1 MAPRANWKGFLKL
14 SLVSRSVAMVQAT
27 STKERIRFHIINRD
41 SGNRIRFKQV
51 DAETG
56 EEVPEEDQVEG
67 HKAADGSHV
76 LLEPE
81 ELDEVALERTHTSDI
96 ESFAPRKD
104 IDEIY
109 PVRPTK

>member
-14 SLVSRSVAMVQAT
+14 SLVSRGVAMVQAT

-41 SGNRIRFKQV
+41 SGNRLRFKQV

-56 EEVPEEDQVEG
+56 EEVPEEDRVKG
-67 HKAADGSHV
+67 YKTADGSHV

-81 ELDEVALERTHTSDI
+81 ELDEVALESTHTSDI
-96 ESFAPRKD
+96 ETLVPRND

-109 PVRPTK
+109 PATRY